1 MEVNERLR
9 SKTIECNRL
18 IEADE
23 VVLCQSCDTFAED
36 LEGARQPDYEGY
48 CSNCNEE
55 SNWTV
60 VRLTDYKKRLIE
72 LLNKHGE

>member
-1 MEVNERLR
+1 MDINERYR
-9 SKTIECNRL
+9 MKEREYNRL
-18 IEADE
+18 VELDE

-36 LEGARQPDYEGY
+36 LDGAVQPDFEGY
-48 CSNCNEE
+48 CTNCGER

-72 LLNKHGE
+72 LLNEHGE